1 MGSMKTILWVSLIAS
16 IWGASHVWVRL
27 AAPVFGAGSVA
38 WARLA
43 IGAGTMLLWLR
54 VFGHTRASAIPL
66 HTRLFHWG
74 VVGALNGA
82 LPFLLFADAS
92 LHLPASYL
100 SILNSLTPAFSAL
113 FSWILLSEPLRLRA
127 GLGLLL
133 GFFGVVLIEEFGP
146 VSFDDRRVLLALL
159 EGVGA
164 ALCYGLV
171 GIYIKKRVPPT
182 DPKTLVAGSFGTAS
196 LMMLPVLAG
205 GSVPDGAVFSSEAG
219 RVALLSVIL
228 LGVLSSS
235 LAFVMYYGLLEKVGP
250 FRSSLVTQMIP
261 VFGVLWGALWLGE
274 QVTPVMG
281 LGAALVLFSTV
292 MILRPAKP
300 SERLSPQGDP
310 SP

>member
-1 MGSMKTILWVSLIAS
+1 MGSTKTLLWVSAIAS

-27 AAPVFGAGSVA
+27 SAPVLGAGTVA

-43 IGAGTMLLWLR
+43 IGAGVMLLWVR
-54 VFGHTRASAIPL
+54 FFGHTRLPSTGL
-66 HTRLFHWG
+66 RSRLIHWG
-74 VVGALNGA
+74 VVGVLNGA
-82 LPFLLFADAS
+82 LPFLLFAHAS

-113 FSWILLSEPLRLRA
+113 FSWLLLSEPLTLRTGF
-127 GLGLLL
+127 GLVL
-133 GFFGVVLIEEFGP
+133 GFLGVVLIEEFGP
-146 VSFDDRRVLLALL
+146 VGFNDSKVVVALL

-182 DPKTLVAGSFGTAS
+182 DPKWMVAGSFGTAAI
-196 LMMLPVLAG
+196 LMLPLL
-205 GSVPDGAVFSSEAG
+205 SSSPPPDPSWITTEAG

-235 LAFVMYYGLLEKVGP
+235 LAFVMYYGLLARVGP

-261 VFGVLWGALWLGE
+261 IFGVLWGALWLGE
-274 QVTPVMG
+274 RVTPVML
-281 LGAALVLFSTV
+281 LGAGMVLFSTV
-292 MILRPAKP
+292 MILRPVRP
-300 SERLSPQGDP
+300 SERLQVKGKGSP
-310 SP
+310 

>member
-1 MGSMKTILWVSLIAS
+1 MKTMLWVAAIAA

-27 AAPVFGAGSVA
+27 SAPVFGAGPVA

-43 IGAGTMLLWLR
+43 IGSGVMLLWVR
-54 VFGHTRASAIPL
+54 FFGHSRRSSLPL
-66 HTRLFHWG
+66 RTRLVHWG

-82 LPFLLFADAS
+82 LPFLLFAHAS
-92 LHLPASYL
+92 LYLPASYL

-113 FSWILLSEPLRLRA
+113 FSWLILSEPLSFRA
-127 GLGLLL
+127 GFGLLTGFL
-133 GFFGVVLIEEFGP
+133 GVGLIEEFGP
-146 VSFDDRRVLLALL
+146 VRFDDSRVRVALM

-171 GIYIKKRVPPT
+171 GNYIKKRVPPT
-182 DPKTLVAGSFGTAS
+182 DPRILVAGSFGTAAI
-196 LMMLPVLAG
+196 LMLPVLATG
-205 GSVPDGAVFSSEAG
+205 TAPDPSVWSSDAG

-235 LAFVMYYGLLEKVGP
+235 LAFVMYYGLLARVGP

-261 VFGVLWGALWLGE
+261 VFGVLWGALWLEERITG
-274 QVTPVMG
+274 VML
-281 LGAALVLFSTV
+281 LGAGMVLFSTV
-292 MILRPAKP
+292 MILRPASP
-300 SERLSPQGDP
+300 SERLATQGDP

>member
-1 MGSMKTILWVSLIAS
+1 MKTMLWVSLIAS

-54 VFGHTRASAIPL
+54 FFGHTRTSAIPFR
-66 HTRLFHWG
+66 TRLFHWS

-113 FSWILLSEPLRLRA
+113 FSWVLLSEPLKIRA
-127 GLGLLL
+127 GFGLLL

-146 VSFDDRRVLLALL
+146 VSFQDRRVLGALL

-196 LMMLPVLAG
+196 LMMLPVLAS
-205 GSVPDGAVFSSEAG
+205 GSLPDFTAVSSDTG
-219 RVALLSVIL
+219 RVALLSVLL

-261 VFGVLWGALWLGE
+261 VFGVLWGTLWLGE
-274 QVTPVMG
+274 RITGVML
-281 LGAALVLFSTV
+281 LGAGMVLVSTV
-292 MILRPAKP
+292 MILRPGP
-300 SERLSPQGDP
+300 SALR
-310 SP
+310 